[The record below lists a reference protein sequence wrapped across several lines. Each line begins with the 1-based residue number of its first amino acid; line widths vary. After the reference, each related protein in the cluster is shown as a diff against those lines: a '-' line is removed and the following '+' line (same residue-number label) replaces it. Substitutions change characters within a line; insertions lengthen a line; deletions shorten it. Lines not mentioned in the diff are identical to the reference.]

1 MKTILIALLLLS
13 FVPANARS
21 QSPSAN
27 SVRVTVENFARA
39 ETDNYLALNA
49 KEAGVGKINHRRE
62 PASIDNQTVIQLNRD
77 TLYSF
82 GVFDLNAGPVTV
94 TLPNAGKRFMSLQ
107 IINEDHHVPFV
118 AYDHDPHT
126 LTETN
131 VGTRYVM
138 VAIRTLV
145 DPNDPKDLNEVHKL

>member
-1 MKTILIALLLLS
+1 ML
-13 FVPANARS
+13 
-21 QSPSAN
+21 
-27 SVRVTVENFARA
+27 
-39 ETDNYLALNA
+39 
-49 KEAGVGKINHRRE
+49 
-62 PASIDNQTVIQLNRD
+62 
-77 TLYSF
+77 
-82 GVFDLNAGPVTV
+82 GPVTV

-107 IINEDHHVPFV
+107 IINEDHYVPFV